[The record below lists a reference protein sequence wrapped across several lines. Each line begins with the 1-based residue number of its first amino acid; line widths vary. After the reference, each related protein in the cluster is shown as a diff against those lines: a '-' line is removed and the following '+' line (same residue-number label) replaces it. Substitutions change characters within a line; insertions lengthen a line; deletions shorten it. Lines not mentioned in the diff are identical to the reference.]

1 MLVNVKSTAPSLLR
15 QPRTATQNT
24 PQRRESAES
33 ARKTESPAAGEAIAV
48 THGVDQFQLSNEHR
62 PDAGQMPAYD
72 SSVAV
77 TGSSNTPEGQQARMT
92 TPWGVAAD
100 AGVNVGKGSQK
111 AAVATAGFFSRFGK
125 SMAKVF

>member
-1 MLVNVKSTAPSLLR
+1 
-15 QPRTATQNT
+15 
-24 PQRRESAES
+24 
-33 ARKTESPAAGEAIAV
+33 
-48 THGVDQFQLSNEHR
+48 
-62 PDAGQMPAYD
+62 
-72 SSVAV
+72 
-77 TGSSNTPEGQQARMT
+77 MT